1 MTMIDPIPRFEVLD
15 LRAEP
20 LPPCWLRRR
29 PTAPDG
35 LETPAAGLWRTG
47 PAGRFRQA
55 LLDAVAGAREVV
67 LLASF
72 LLADRGLADALI
84 AAVARGVRVYVLT
97 ASEQRVARLL
107 DEDDSFEAR
116 MSDEHKRLLADLA
129 GKVLLRSADHFHA
142 KFLVVDPKTAAQA
155 WLSTANFN
163 RALVD
168 SVELGVWLEG
178 QAAKDLA
185 AWFAWAFWQEA
196 ERELVARDRLA
207 GVDKAPASPPVPGS
221 DLVCAT
227 TKGQTGLRDTV
238 LELVR
243 RARKEI
249 WVSSYGLDAD
259 HPVVAALID
268 AARRKVQVHVL
279 TRPRPAVAPAVAALA
294 AAGARIYAHDK
305 LHAKAIVCDAGAM
318 LMTANLEPHGL
329 DRGFE
334 VGARLPASRAA
345 ALLQTLRQW
354 AAEFPWEY
362 AAACPRGQH
371 LGELCLAEK
380 GLRDGLRQVIAEEIV
395 QAGDVT
401 AGDALDLSR
410 APAPKLSAPPPGPR
424 FPQQVRFA
432 WRVIPPRLPGK
443 AIELRRRLEREEA
456 GKDGKPRKVVEE
468 HPHEPPAYEQG
479 GERYVLLRT
488 LAEREPARRLAELL
502 KAKVV
507 LR

>member
-1 MTMIDPIPRFEVLD
+1 MIDPISRTHLHD

-20 LPPCWLRRR
+20 LPACWLRRR
-29 PTAPDG
+29 PTQPDTLEVPAP
-35 LETPAAGLWRTG
+35 GLWRTG
-47 PAGRFRQA
+47 PACRFRQA
-55 LLDAVAGAREVV
+55 LLDGIAAAREVV
-67 LLASF
+67 LVASF

-84 AAVARGVRVYVLT
+84 AAAARGVRIYVLT

-142 KFLVVDPKTAAQA
+142 KFLVIDPNTAPQA

-163 RALVD
+163 RALID

-185 AWFAWAFWQEA
+185 AWFAWAFWQES

-207 GVDKAPASPPVPGS
+207 VVERAPAIPPVPGS

-227 TKGQTGLRDTV
+227 TRSQTGLRDAV
-238 LELVR
+238 LDLVR

-249 WVSSYGLDAD
+249 WVSSYGLDVA
-259 HPVVAALID
+259 HSVVAALLD
-268 AARRKVQVHVL
+268 AATRKVQVHVL
-279 TRPRPAVAPAVAALA
+279 TRPRPAVGAAVAALA
-294 AAGARIYAHDK
+294 GAGARVYAHDK
-305 LHAKAIVCDAGAM
+305 LHAKAIVSDAGAM
-318 LMTANLEPHGL
+318 IMTANLEPHGL
-329 DRGFE
+329 DRSFE
-334 VGARLPASRAA
+334 VGVRLSASRAA
-345 ALLQTLRQW
+345 GLLQTLRQW

-362 AAACPRGQH
+362 AAACLRGQH
-371 LGELCLAEK
+371 LGELCLADK
-380 GLRDGLRQVIAEEIV
+380 GLRDGLRQVVAEEVIQSGNV
-395 QAGDVT
+395 A
-401 AGDALDLSR
+401 ASDALDLTR
-410 APAPKLSAPPPGPR
+410 AHEPKFTVPAPGAR

-432 WRVIPPRLPGK
+432 WRVVPPRLPGK
-443 AIELRRRLEREEA
+443 ATELRRRLEREEA

-479 GERYVLLRT
+479 GQRYVLLRT
-488 LAEREPARRLAELL
+488 LTEREQARRLAELL